1 LGRLVRRS
9 FSEGGTLGGGGCLS
23 QQDRKEFI
31 MRKIGWLGVFAAA
44 VALSIYAD
52 TPVSGQQQ
60 QQQAQQQQALPR
72 PYGTPPPMVVTAF
85 GGKPFTYKAPRTPW
99 GDPDLQG
106 VWSSDDMEG
115 VGIDGRGR
123 GGGRG
128 GAPGAAAGGR
138 AGAPAAPQAAA
149 APAAPAG
156 PPPLYRT
163 DEELEARRKQ
173 VASEATRRDINSTSS
188 FRNDYARRAF
198 PQTRLLVDPPDGRMP
213 TVRPGARAM
222 PRGTNGQGPL
232 NSWLDFP
239 LYERCITRGIGG
251 SVLRV
256 IYGNGNRIVQA
267 PGVVAFSYE
276 MLSDTRIFHTDGR
289 PHVNQKIGMYLGN
302 STSRWEG
309 EELVVE
315 TTNLTDQTAFGVNG
329 NGTQHSKAMKIT
341 ERFRRVA
348 DDIIQY
354 QATWDDPLTYE
365 APFTVSFPLTPLD
378 GGVLLPYECHPG
390 NKAIEMSLA
399 AERDE
404 DRTMAEA
411 AAKGIKRERRPINQG
426 GGGRGA
432 PAGRG
437 GRGGAADTGESTAEK

>member
-1 LGRLVRRS
+1 MRRLA
-9 FSEGGTLGGGGCLS
+9 
-23 QQDRKEFI
+23 
-31 MRKIGWLGVFAAA
+31 WLVMFAATI
-44 VALSIYAD
+44 ALSIYA
-52 TPVSGQQQ
+52 TPPISGQQQ
-60 QQQAQQQQALPR
+60 QPQAMPR
-72 PYGTPPPMVVTAF
+72 QYGTPPPMVITAF
-85 GGKPFTYKAPRTPW
+85 GGKPVTYKAPRTPW

-115 VGIDGRGR
+115 VPIGFNPGGGRGR
-123 GGGRG
+123 GG
-128 GAPGAAAGGR
+128 PGAAP
-138 AGAPAAPQAAA
+138 APPAAA
-149 APAAPAG
+149 APTG

-173 VASEATRRDINSTSS
+173 VAGAADNRDRTSTST

-198 PQTRLLVDPPDGRMP
+198 PQTRLVVDPPDGRVP
-213 TVRPGARAM
+213 TVLPGARIM
-222 PRGTNGQGPL
+222 PRGTNGVGPI

-256 IYGNGNRIVQA
+256 IYGNGNRIVQG

-276 MLSDTRIFHTDGR
+276 MLPDTRIFHTDNR

-302 STSRWEG
+302 STARWEG

-329 NGTQHSKAMKIT
+329 LGTQHSKAMKIT

-354 QATWDDPLTYE
+354 QATWDDPLTYST
-365 APFTVSFPLTPLD
+365 PFTVSFPLTPLD
-378 GGVLLPYECHPG
+378 GGVLLPYDCHEG
-390 NKAIEMSLA
+390 NKAVEMTLA

-411 AAKGIKRERRPINQG
+411 AAKGIKRERRPINQNAG
-426 GGGRGA
+426 GAGRGAGGGRGEA
-432 PAGRG
+432 N
-437 GRGGAADTGESTAEK
+437 TGEIAEK

>member
-1 LGRLVRRS
+1 
-9 FSEGGTLGGGGCLS
+9 
-23 QQDRKEFI
+23 
-31 MRKIGWLGVFAAA
+31 MRKLGWLGLFAGAI
-44 VALSIYAD
+44 ALSIYAD
-52 TPVSGQQQ
+52 APVSGQQSPP
-60 QQQAQQQQALPR
+60 QALPR

-85 GGKPFTYKAPRTPW
+85 GGKPYTYTVPRTPW

-115 VGIDGRGR
+115 VGIAAGGGGRGR
-123 GGGRG
+123 GG
-128 GAPGAAAGGR
+128 P
-138 AGAPAAPQAAA
+138 APAAGV
-149 APAAPAG
+149 APAA

-163 DEELEARRKQ
+163 DEEMEARRKQ
-173 VASEATRRDINSTSS
+173 VVSEAVRRDTTSTST

-198 PQTRLLVDPPDGRMP
+198 PQTRLLVDPPSGLMP
-213 TVRPGARAM
+213 TVLPGARIM
-222 PRGTNGQGPL
+222 PRGTNGQGPI

-276 MLSDTRIFHTDGR
+276 MLPDTRIFPIDSR
-289 PHVNQKIGMYLGN
+289 PHVSDKISMYLG
-302 STSRWEG
+302 SSRARWDG
-309 EELVVE
+309 EDLVVE
-315 TTNLTDQTAFGVNG
+315 TRNLTDQTAFGING
-329 NGTQHSKAMKIT
+329 LGTQHSKAMRIT

-354 QATWDDPLTYE
+354 QATWDDPLTYST
-365 APFTVSFPLTPLD
+365 PFTVSFPLTPLSLD
-378 GGVLLPYECHPG
+378 VLLPYDCHEG
-390 NKAIEMSLA
+390 NKAVEMTLA

-411 AAKGIKRERRPINQG
+411 AAKGIKRERRPINQNAGGGGG
-426 GGGRGA
+426 GGGRGG
-432 PAGRG
+432 AGRG
-437 GRGGAADTGESTAEK
+437 GRGQADTGAEAEK

>member
-1 LGRLVRRS
+1 
-9 FSEGGTLGGGGCLS
+9 
-23 QQDRKEFI
+23 
-31 MRKIGWLGVFAAA
+31 MRKLGVGILAAA
-44 VALSIYAD
+44 IALSIYAG
-52 TPVSGQQQ
+52 TPVAGQQQ
-60 QQQAQQQQALPR
+60 QQQQQPQAMPR
-72 PYGTPPPMVVTAF
+72 PYGTPPPLVITAF
-85 GGKPFTYKAPRTPW
+85 GGKPMTYKAPRTPW

-115 VGIDGRGR
+115 VGIAAGGGR

-128 GAPGAAAGGR
+128 
-138 AGAPAAPQAAA
+138 AAA
-149 APAAPAG
+149 APPAATAAPAG
-156 PPPLYRT
+156 PPPMYLT
-163 DEELEARRKQ
+163 DEQLEARRKQ
-173 VASEATRRDINSTSS
+173 VASSADNRDRTSVST

-198 PQTRLLVDPPDGRMP
+198 PQTRLLIDPVDGRMP
-213 TVRPGARAM
+213 TVLPSARTM
-222 PRGTNGQGPL
+222 PRGTNGTGPL

-276 MLSDTRIFHTDGR
+276 MLPDTRIFHLDGR
-289 PHVNQKIGMYLGN
+289 SHVNQKIGMYLGD
-302 STSRWEG
+302 SRARWED

-354 QATWDDPLTYE
+354 QATWDDPGTFV

-378 GGVLLPYECHPG
+378 C
-390 NKAIEMSLA
+390 
-399 AERDE
+399 
-404 DRTMAEA
+404 
-411 AAKGIKRERRPINQG
+411 
-426 GGGRGA
+426 
-432 PAGRG
+432 
-437 GRGGAADTGESTAEK
+437 

>member
-1 LGRLVRRS
+1 MRTLWV
-9 FSEGGTLGGGGCLS
+9 GTL
-23 QQDRKEFI
+23 
-31 MRKIGWLGVFAAA
+31 AA
-44 VALSIYAD
+44 VMALSIFAG
-52 TPVSGQQQ
+52 TSVMGQQQ
-60 QQQAQQQQALPR
+60 PTWAMPR
-72 PYGTPPPMVVTAF
+72 QYGTPPPLVITAF
-85 GGKPFTYKAPRTPW
+85 GGEPITYKAPRTPW

-115 VGIDGRGR
+115 VGIAA

-128 GAPGAAAGGR
+128 R
-138 AGAPAAPQAAA
+138 GAPAAPPADA
-149 APAAPAG
+149 AAPAG
-156 PPPLYRT
+156 PPPPLYLT
-163 DEELEARRKQ
+163 PEQFEARRKQ
-173 VASEATRRDINSTSS
+173 VATSAQNRDQNSIGT

-198 PQTRLLVDPPDGRMP
+198 PQTRLLVDPPTGRMP
-213 TVRPGARAM
+213 PVFPSAERTM
-222 PRGTNGQGPL
+222 PRGTNGTGPL
-232 NSWLDFP
+232 DSWLDFP

-276 MLSDTRIFHTDGR
+276 MLPDTRLFHLDGR
-289 PHVNQKIGMYLGN
+289 PHANEMISMYLGD
-302 STSRWEG
+302 SRARWEG

-315 TTNLTDQTAFGVNG
+315 TTNLTDQTAFGING
-329 NGTQHSKAMKIT
+329 LGTMHSSMMKIT

-354 QATWDDPLTYE
+354 QATWDDPLTYA

-378 GGVLLPYECHPG
+378 GGELLPYECHPG
-390 NKAIEMSLA
+390 NKAIEMSLS

-411 AAKGIKRERRPINQG
+411 AAKGIKRERRPINQNAG
-426 GGGRGA
+426 GGGRGGD
-432 PAGRG
+432 GRG
-437 GRGGAADTGESTAEK
+437 GRGQADTGAEAERER